1 MQIIAE
7 QKNTRQTPRK
17 VRLVANSVKSLPLE
31 QALKQLAVVERKAT
45 IVVLKVIRQAM
56 ANAIH
61 NYRLSPEDLILKNIL
76 VTEGARYKRF
86 RAVSRGRAHNV
97 VKKTCHVKVVLETQ
111 AGASADSKIKAVKPT
126 KETKKAQPA
135 DKKVVAEQKEKA
147 TSKAAA
153 APVVKK
159 MAPQKVVTQKSV
171 ANTASIRRGT
181 K

>member
-1 MQIIAE
+1 MLITAE

-17 VRLVANSVKSLPLE
+17 VRLVANLVKNMPIE
-31 QALKQLAVVERKAT
+31 KALRQLSVVERKAS

-61 NYRLSPEDLILKNIL
+61 NHRLNPEDLMVKGIL

-97 VKKTCHVKVVLETQ
+97 VKKTCHVKVVLESNVQ
-111 AGASADSKIKAVKPT
+111 AEIKPDSKNKVKTEKVKKEAV
-126 KETKKAQPA
+126 AQSEV
-135 DKKVVAEQKEKA
+135 KS
-147 TSKAAA
+147 TSKSVA
-153 APVVKK
+153 APVIKK
-159 MAPQKVVTQKSV
+159 VAPQKASSVKTQT
-171 ANTASIRRGT
+171 NTASIRRGT